1 MMSSKGGSNGGPTE
15 AVISNNRKAKMTA
28 RSTAEV
34 KRTTGDAQ
42 FILYVILE
50 SKDPFQDCQS
60 FSRGSSHD
68 PIAALLENAEQAG
81 CIQITA
87 GMLFH
92 AEGPEAEVSFGE
104 VVHSIAPNYY
114 EILTLPSSYVSNQK
128 KQHEQ
133 TKI

>member
-1 MMSSKGGSNGGPTE
+1 MMSSKGGSTGGPTE

-34 KRTTGDAQ
+34 KQRTTGDAQ

-92 AEGPEAEVSFGE
+92 AEGPESEVSFG
-104 VVHSIAPNYY
+104 
-114 EILTLPSSYVSNQK
+114 LPLPP
-128 KQHEQ
+128 
-133 TKI
+133 TI